1 MLKERLAYID
11 YWSHQSTNSGDFLR
25 EILSEEFE
33 IVNFWWKPN
42 EKIPIEEI
50 NKFDHMFFF
59 HAMFPYQIMKKFRNK
74 KIMWAPMY
82 DALNFRNQFFESI
95 FWKQMSSLGIK
106 VLKFSNK
113 ITKSINNED
122 IESLKLNYFI
132 KPNFLPKTNE
142 GNKINIFFWDRGRIQ
157 IKDWLYLFDKKDLN
171 EIVYFPNPD
180 PGIFKIKENNLNQQK
195 KYNIKYINKK
205 FLPKNEYLKIFEKC
219 NVFIAPRKKEGIG
232 LTVVE
237 AISKGMFIV
246 GYDDATMNEYISDE
260 RVGFIYNEKTL
271 KKVNSNNVVQNYEY
285 RKKNA
290 ELNYNKWAEGKKKL
304 FHF

>member
-237 AISKGMFIV
+237 AISKGMFV
-246 GYDDATMNEYISDE
+246 
-260 RVGFIYNEKTL
+260 
-271 KKVNSNNVVQNYEY
+271 
-285 RKKNA
+285 
-290 ELNYNKWAEGKKKL
+290 
-304 FHF
+304 